1 MVDGVEVGIFAA
13 EVVGCCDRASTVSC
27 LFERAFI
34 LPVLS
39 TQCARARDT
48 ARARRALPLASLS
61 EHSISRVVLA
71 SYLAHQDA
79 RC

>member
-1 MVDGVEVGIFAA
+1 MVE
-13 EVVGCCDRASTVSC
+13 
-27 LFERAFI
+27 
-34 LPVLS
+34 LS
-39 TQCARARDT
+39 SYSLGARARDT
-48 ARARRALPLASLS
+48 QRARGGRFRFCLS